1 MGEHQNSRC
10 ENCIIRQI
18 NSFKALKKE
27 ELKQMSD
34 HKETRKVKKGDIL
47 FKEGERLT
55 GVYCV
60 RNGISKLSKLSDNGK
75 DQIVKLAGKG
85 EILGQRSLISSEQT
99 NLSATALEDMD
110 VCYIPK
116 HHIQNS
122 LMQNPV
128 FTNAVLKHMATV
140 LKTADHS
147 IVNMVQKNVRQRL
160 AEGLLYLD
168 DNFGTDEEGF
178 LYLQLSRSNLAD
190 IVGTA
195 TESLIRTLTKLKKE
209 GTVSISGKRIKLE
222 NKKLLLAIREGI

>member
-1 MGEHQNSRC
+1 MEEHENSRC

-27 ELKQMSD
+27 ELKQMSV
-34 HKETRKVKKGDIL
+34 HKETRKVKKGEIL
-47 FKEGERLT
+47 FKEGERLS

-60 RNGISKLSKLSDNGK
+60 RSGISKLSKLSDNGK

-85 EILGQRSLISSEQT
+85 EVLGQRSLITSEQT

-116 HHIQNS
+116 NNIQES
-122 LMQNPV
+122 LMQNQV
-128 FTNAVLKHMATV
+128 FTNTVLKRMASE
-140 LKTADHS
+140 LKTADHT
-147 IVNMVQKNVRQRL
+147 IVNMAQKSVRQRL
-160 AEGLLYLD
+160 AKGLLYLD
-168 DNFGTDEEGF
+168 DSFGTDEDGF

-195 TESLIRTLTKLKKE
+195 TELLIRTLTKLKKE
-209 GTVSISGKRIKLE
+209 GAVSISGKRIKLE
-222 NKKLLLAIREGI
+222 DKKLLYAIAEGI